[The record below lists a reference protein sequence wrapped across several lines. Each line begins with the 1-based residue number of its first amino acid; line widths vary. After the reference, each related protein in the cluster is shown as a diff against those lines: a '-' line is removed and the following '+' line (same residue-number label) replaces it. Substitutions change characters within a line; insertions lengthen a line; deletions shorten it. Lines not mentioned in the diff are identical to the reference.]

1 MKDHLKSFQS
11 SVTVSDLLT
20 FINKHKWS
28 LVVHMIHVY
37 IVSVPICESQSQQL
51 LSYKS
56 LAVQVC
62 IILQAQQERQHRS
75 SLLDSGRWLK
85 NVSKKLCMT
94 YNLLE
99 NIKST
104 WEISKKGQNLFCVFT
119 VKRPK
124 NTGAMVT
131 GVLTTNVSPM
141 TGGNGQV

>member
-20 FINKHKWS
+20 FVNKHKQS

-75 SLLDSGRWLK
+75 SLLDSGR
-85 NVSKKLCMT
+85 
-94 YNLLE
+94 
-99 NIKST
+99 
-104 WEISKKGQNLFCVFT
+104 
-119 VKRPK
+119 
-124 NTGAMVT
+124 
-131 GVLTTNVSPM
+131 
-141 TGGNGQV
+141 